1 LEVDTTT
8 IIERLRNVADSYK
21 ALIDSLNT
29 HSVITARLMQLLWER
44 EQVMESQRNP
54 VRTSMKT
61 YYLNA
66 TTPVQV
72 LSDDPTRKRVYLQAV
87 GASLIISPREM
98 NVVRVRSYFT
108 TPTGGILND
117 VTTVLATDDVTFDST
132 DALWVARFT
141 ATKTPRAQIITTH
154 YAPLP
159 PVRPRN
165 VETLGEYATVQKDI
179 NKILS
184 EL

>member
-1 LEVDTTT
+1 
-8 IIERLRNVADSYK
+8 VADSYK
-21 ALIDSLNT
+21 ELIDSLNT
-29 HSVITARLMQLLWER
+29 HSVITARMMQLLWER
-44 EQVMESQRNP
+44 EQVMESQRTP

-61 YYLNA
+61 YYLNM

-72 LSDDPTRKRVYLQAV
+72 LSDDPTRKRVYIQATS
-87 GASLIISPREM
+87 GALIISPREM
-98 NVVRVRSYFT
+98 NVVRVRSFFT

-117 VTTVLATDDVTFDST
+117 IGFIDSSNTVIFDST
-132 DALWVARFT
+132 DALWVARYT
-141 ATKTPRAQIITTH
+141 ATKNPYAQIITTH

-159 PVRPRN
+159 PVRARN

-179 NKILS
+179 DKILS

>member
-1 LEVDTTT
+1 
-8 IIERLRNVADSYK
+8 VADSYK
-21 ALIDSLNT
+21 ELIDALNT

-44 EQVMESQRNP
+44 EQVRESQRTP

-61 YYLNA
+61 YDLVT

-72 LSDDPTRKRVYLQAV
+72 LSNDPTRKQVYVQALT
-87 GASLIISPREM
+87 GAIIISPQE
-98 NVVRVRSYFT
+98 NINLGKVRLFYNEST
-108 TPTGGILND
+108 SAILND
-117 VTTVLATDDVTFDST
+117 VTTIFATDNVTFEST
-132 DALWVARFT
+132 DALWVVRLRST
-141 ATKTPRAQIITTH
+141 TTPRAQIITTH

-159 PVRPRN
+159 PVRARN

-179 NKILS
+179 DKILS